1 MLYESV
7 VSSFQ
12 SKNCNLLTTEEE
24 YASLTQTRKIP
35 KLKYVA
41 SCGHEHSVHFNVFK
55 SRNTGIICPSCTSKK
70 YGEMKNIANRL
81 HPTPMSIT
89 HFIEERCIDY
99 FIDLIK

>member
-41 SCGHEHSVHFNVFK
+41 SCGNMDYSRFND
-55 SRNTGIICPSCTSKK
+55 IINPNK
-70 YGEMKNIANRL
+70 
-81 HPTPMSIT
+81 PV
-89 HFIEERCIDY
+89 
-99 FIDLIK
+99 IK